1 MNFLVMTN
9 RYKNSVRFRVI
20 LDNNIC
26 TYCKIRVILHDIE
39 IHMSVQET
47 TQGMH
52 ERWSHLLWEP
62 HLFNKQNLKTKLT

>member
-1 MNFLVMTN
+1 MNVCL
-9 RYKNSVRFRVI
+9 YSVRFRVI
-20 LDNNIC
+20 LDF
-26 TYCKIRVILHDIE
+26 KIRIILHDIE